1 MRRFLPVLLL
11 LVATSAVADELTAS
25 AVITAFRLG
34 ATPEAMIAHINNP
47 VNTVAPVT
55 ETDLANLKAAGVPD
69 SVVQA
74 LVAKAPTPTST
85 PGQPKPDDPR
95 LVNLVRMVK
104 SGLSEPIVL
113 EQIKRSGE
121 NFQLTPND
129 VVYLKAEGVPESVIT
144 FLVTNKSV
152 PPVTSP
158 TAVAAA
164 PAVTPAPT
172 VAPTATPTPEP
183 QEMTIEGVVLKK
195 PTFLRKNRSGRLVF
209 NGDEV
214 QWIDAV
220 DPKESFSFQ
229 MSGVEK
235 VWFSCQARPSES
247 FCYQLNIQIVR
258 GARYR
263 FQDVKRETGSNE
275 AVTKAEAWIKKHFPT
290 VSWAPPD
297 VDS

>member
-1 MRRFLPVLLL
+1 MRRVLPLLL
-11 LVATSAVADELTAS
+11 MLVATSALADELTAS

-34 ATPEAMIAHINNP
+34 ATPEAIIAQINNP
-47 VNTVAPVT
+47 ANTVAPVT
-55 ETDLANLKAAGVPD
+55 QTDVANLMAAGVPD
-69 SVVQA
+69 AVVQA
-74 LVAKAPTPTST
+74 LVAKAPPPTPT

-95 LVNLVRMVK
+95 LVDLVRMAK

-129 VVYLKAEGVPESVIT
+129 LVYLKAEGVPESVIT
-144 FLVTNKSV
+144 FLVTNKSLPSVTPTPTVV
-152 PPVTSP
+152 P
-158 TAVAAA
+158 AA
-164 PAVTPAPT
+164 P

-183 QEMTIEGVVLKK
+183 QEVTIEGVVLKK
-195 PTFLRKNRSGRLVF
+195 LTFLRKNRSGRLVF

-220 DPKESFSFQ
+220 DPKESFSFR

-235 VWFSCQARPSES
+235 VWFTCQARAAES
-247 FCYQLNIQIVR
+247 FCFQLNIQIVK

-275 AVTKAEAWIKKHFPT
+275 AITKAEAWIKKHFPS
-290 VSWAPPD
+290 VSWAPPAMD
-297 VDS
+297 D